1 MSLGGGSTETE
12 TVGKDVWL
20 GSEDTVQSGV
30 ENLGKHVII
39 ESFNVN
45 LTFLS

>member
-1 MSLGGGSTETE
+1 MSLGGGSTESE
-12 TVGKDVWL
+12 TVGKDVGL

-39 ESFNVN
+39 ECFNVN
-45 LTFLS
+45 FTFLS